1 MKREW
6 KGIWIPKEIW
16 LNEDLTLQEKIFL
29 VEIMSLD
36 GENGCF
42 ASNDYF
48 AKFFKISKTR
58 VSLVIKSLIDKKF
71 LSSHIS
77 KDMGNRRVL
86 HSLFKF
92 SYRPSITKVK
102 DPLKQKLKHNNT
114 FNNIINNYVLEC
126 LECGYKTKTDSK
138 TTYMVCRKCSHKP
151 QMTVT
156 NLIKEAI

>member
-86 HSLFKF
+86 HNLFKF

-102 DPLKQKLKHNNT
+102 T
-114 FNNIINNYVLEC
+114 
-126 LECGYKTKTDSK
+126 
-138 TTYMVCRKCSHKP
+138 
-151 QMTVT
+151 
-156 NLIKEAI
+156 

>member
-77 KDMGNRRVL
+77 IDMGNRWVL
-86 HSLFKF
+86 H
-92 SYRPSITKVK
+92 
-102 DPLKQKLKHNNT
+102 
-114 FNNIINNYVLEC
+114 
-126 LECGYKTKTDSK
+126 
-138 TTYMVCRKCSHKP
+138 
-151 QMTVT
+151 
-156 NLIKEAI
+156 KESMFCALPNDD

>member
-42 ASNDYF
+42 AGNDYF

-71 LSSHIS
+71 ITSHIS
-77 KDMGNRRVL
+77 KDMGNRRVIN
-86 HSLFKF
+86 SLFKF
-92 SYRPSITKVK
+92 SYRPSLTKVN
-102 DPLKQKLKHNNT
+102 DPIKQKLKHNNT
-114 FNNIINNYVLEC
+114 YNNIINNYVLEC
-126 LECGYKTKTDSK
+126 LECGFKTKTESK

-151 QMTVT
+151 KMTVT
-156 NLIKEAI
+156 NLIKEVI